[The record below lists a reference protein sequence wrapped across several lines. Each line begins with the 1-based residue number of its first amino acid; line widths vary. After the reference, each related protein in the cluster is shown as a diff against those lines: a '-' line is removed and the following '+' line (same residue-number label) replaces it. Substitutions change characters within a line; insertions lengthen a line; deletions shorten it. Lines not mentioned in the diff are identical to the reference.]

1 MRKLTSSLIGTSL
14 FAVALSIVAVGVV
27 WAGSSARQIFVND
40 SSETIETTVPTEGEI
55 PDLIPDDPLPPSEV
69 IDLIKELTAT
79 VDELEE
85 KVAAYESDIK
95 AARAEAAKA
104 KAVADAA
111 TEKIDT
117 AVEEAAIAIR
127 DAAAAMTAANEAKAQ
142 VALFEKRLSKLT
154 DEGLYTGTVT
164 PAQLSRRLAP
174 SDINGDWPLDRTNGE
189 LTGDKVKVSGSSCWS
204 DYRYNIFVVPETFRG
219 LTCLKVLK

>member
-14 FAVALSIVAVGVV
+14 FAVALSVVAVGVV

-69 IDLIKELTAT
+69 IELIKELSAT
-79 VDELEE
+79 VDELEQ
-85 KVAAYESDIK
+85 KVDAYESDIK
-95 AARAEAAKA
+95 AARVEAAKA
-104 KAVADAA
+104 KAAADAA

-117 AVEEAAIAIR
+117 AVEEAAIAIK
-127 DAAAAMTAANEAKAQ
+127 DAAAALTVANAAKAQ

-174 SDINGDWPLDRTNGE
+174 SDINGD
-189 LTGDKVKVSGSSCWS
+189 
-204 DYRYNIFVVPETFRG
+204 
-219 LTCLKVLK
+219 